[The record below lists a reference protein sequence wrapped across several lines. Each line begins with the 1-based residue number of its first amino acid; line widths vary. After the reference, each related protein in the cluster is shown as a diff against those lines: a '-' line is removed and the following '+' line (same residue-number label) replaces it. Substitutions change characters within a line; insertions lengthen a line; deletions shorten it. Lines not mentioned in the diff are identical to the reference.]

1 MAKRKEALHWIDHP
15 DDVFYDEAKIVTVER
30 YKTSGLSGDEWRF
43 SYKVELY
50 RKGQLVAWT
59 QVGSFEYAALQLLRA
74 TMLALVELEG
84 DEHWETIDHRE
95 LRREGFCCQPGCS
108 NRSVGKYVLKKLF
121 DKQCRFEGPNDY
133 GGGKAYREFCEEH
146 LERGDCGLDDANE
159 NYICIEGKDWTGA
172 MVDPTKIR
180 ESIFGGMVHIKDLD
194 L

>member
-95 LRREGFCCQPGCS
+95 LRREGFRTGSFAKNTSSAGIAALTTPT
-108 NRSVGKYVLKKLF
+108 RTTSVSKVKT
-121 DKQCRFEGPNDY
+121 GPV
-133 GGGKAYREFCEEH
+133 R
-146 LERGDCGLDDANE
+146 
-159 NYICIEGKDWTGA
+159 W
-172 MVDPTKIR
+172 
-180 ESIFGGMVHIKDLD
+180 
-194 L
+194 